1 MKIMMMKGGP
11 SMKLDQIQKIAA
23 IAIAFA
29 LAFSL
34 SPLSAGAATISADM
48 SLSYGEGGT
57 YYSYNYFGPPS
68 SHPAYEMDVQLTAA
82 DLGLTDYTTYGY
94 CVDVWEGIPYSMTY
108 PVELTYLSDFDDTY
122 YEIAWLMD
130 TFAGETGVT
139 SDIEAM
145 ALQSLIWAT
154 LTDQTRYYRPSSHWS
169 SDVRDQYD
177 IYANQLAS
185 LNLDPTTRQYLE
197 DHYMVAVS
205 EGSRCWE
212 EGFQDFMVRI
222 PGGGDKVPEPATVVL
237 LGTGLLGLAVLR
249 FGKRG

>member
-1 MKIMMMKGGP
+1 MQIMMMKGGP

-29 LAFSL
+29 LVFAL

-94 CVDVWEGIPYSMTY
+94 CVDVWEGTGPMNY
-108 PVELTYLSDFDDTY
+108 PVELTYLTDYGDNF

-130 TFAGETGVT
+130 TFAGETGVS

-145 ALQSLIWAT
+145 ALQSLIWVT
-154 LTDQTRYYRPSSHWS
+154 LTGDTYSYRPSYQYSYA
-169 SDVRDQYD
+169 VRQQYQ
-177 IYANQLAS
+177 IYANALT
-185 LNLDPTTRQYLE
+185 NLTLDDATRDYLE
-197 DHYMVAVS
+197 ENYMVAVN
-205 EGSRCWE
+205 EDVE
-212 EGFQDFMVRI
+212 EDKISGYQDFMVRV

-249 FGKRG
+249 FRNRG